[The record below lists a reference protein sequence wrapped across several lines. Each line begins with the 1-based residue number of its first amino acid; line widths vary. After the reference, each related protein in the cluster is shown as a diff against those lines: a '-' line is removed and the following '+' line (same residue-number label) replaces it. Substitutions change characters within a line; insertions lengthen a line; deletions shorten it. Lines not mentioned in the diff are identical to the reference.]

1 MAWHSMIM
9 RRIANMFDADG
20 LTTYTETGVVLT
32 EHTVREPDVSRFR
45 TGVQPDLRRS
55 QFAAADI
62 DLVVEIISPESEKR
76 DRLIKPVEYAAAGI
90 PEFWLVEEHPE
101 RPTDA
106 IINIYRLGP
115 TDQFDLAR
123 TAALSA
129 LEVDWNR

>member
-1 MAWHSMIM
+1 
-9 RRIANMFDADG
+9 
-20 LTTYTETGVVLT
+20 
-32 EHTVREPDVSRFR
+32 
-45 TGVQPDLRRS
+45 
-55 QFAAADI
+55 
-62 DLVVEIISPESEKR
+62 
-76 DRLIKPVEYAAAGI
+76 VEYAAAGI

-106 IINIYRLGP
+106 IINIYRFGP